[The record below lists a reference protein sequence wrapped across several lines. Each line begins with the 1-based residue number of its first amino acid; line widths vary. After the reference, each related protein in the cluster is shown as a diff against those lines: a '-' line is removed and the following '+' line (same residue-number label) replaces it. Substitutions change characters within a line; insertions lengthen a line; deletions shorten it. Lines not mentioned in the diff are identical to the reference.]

1 MSEVIVADEKK
12 DNEESAAPPIV
23 LPKEFESIKQWVIVK
38 MNRMMALFDMVN
50 SKLVPEQK
58 GERAES
64 PDILGRKII
73 LAGVWMFVALIIIPI
88 LWSGLAPLYSAAIA
102 PGQVILDSNKK
113 TIQHL
118 EGGII
123 SAILVREGQTV
134 NKGDVLVRLDATN
147 TKASYDLVKKQYI
160 SNLAAESRLMA
171 ERDQD
176 EKIEF
181 PAELTEQAG
190 KDPIVDENIDNQT
203 RLFETRRKNLE
214 GQIGVLNQKVLQ
226 SEEQIK
232 GYEAQI
238 ESAESQLGY
247 LNDEISV
254 VQKLM
259 KSGNAVRPRL
269 LALQRNAAD
278 IAGQKGQ
285 YMASISQARESIE
298 EAKKNIINVQEEF
311 LKELL
316 KELNDTQATLSDL
329 KEKMNANED
338 KLKRID
344 IISPIAG
351 KINDLKIHTV
361 GGVIQPGEKL
371 MDVVPDDDKLI
382 IEAKVMPQD
391 IDVVHDGLEASV
403 RLTAYKTRKVPPVSG
418 KVVNVSGDRFNDER
432 TGMAYYL
439 ARVEVDMK
447 QLDSLDNVHLYPG
460 MPADVL
466 IITGKNTALA
476 YLWSPISDSFN
487 KAFREQ

>member
-1 MSEVIVADEKK
+1 MSEVIITEEKA
-12 DNEESAAPPIV
+12 EEPKTRPLV
-23 LPKEFESIKQWVIVK
+23 LPKEFEAIKSWTLVR
-38 MNRMMALFDMVN
+38 MNRMMAWFDLIN
-50 SKLVPEQK
+50 NKLVPEHQK
-58 GERAES
+58 GERAAS

-73 LAGVWMFVALIIIPI
+73 LTGVWMFVALLIIPI
-88 LWSGLAPLYSAAIA
+88 IWSSLAPLYSAAIA

-118 EGGII
+118 EGGIV
-123 SAILVREGQTV
+123 SEILVREGQLV
-134 NKGDVLVRLDATN
+134 NKGDVLVRLDSTTA
-147 TKASYDLVKKQYI
+147 KASFDLVKKQYI
-160 SNLAAESRLMA
+160 SSLAAESRLMA
-171 ERDQD
+171 ERD
-176 EKIEF
+176 EKDTIDF
-181 PAELTEQAG
+181 PAELVKQQG
-190 KDPIVDENIDNQT
+190 RDSIVDENIDNQT
-203 RLFETRRKNLE
+203 RLFNTRRKNLE
-214 GQIGVLNQKVLQ
+214 GQIAILNQKILQ
-226 SEEQIK
+226 SDEQIK
-232 GYEAQI
+232 GFEAQI
-238 ESAESQLGY
+238 KSADSQLGY

-259 KSGNAVRPRL
+259 KTGNAVRPRL

-278 IAGQKGQ
+278 ISGQKGQ

-298 EAKKNIINVQEEF
+298 ESKKNIINAREEF

-316 KELNDTQATLSDL
+316 RELNETQATLSDL
-329 KEKMNANED
+329 KEKMNANQD
-338 KLKRID
+338 KLTRID
-344 IISPIAG
+344 ILSPIAG

-418 KVVNVSGDRFNDER
+418 RVVNVSGDRFNDER
-432 TGMAYYL
+432 TGISYYL
-439 ARVEVDMK
+439 ARVEVDIK
-447 QLDSLDNVHLYPG
+447 QLDALDNVHLYPG

>member
-1 MSEVIVADEKK
+1 MSEVIITEEKT
-12 DNEESAAPPIV
+12 EEPKVRTLV
-23 LPKEFESIKQWVIVK
+23 LPKEFEAAKNWIVVR
-38 MNRMMALFDMVN
+38 MNRMMGWFDLIN
-50 SKLVPEQK
+50 NKLVPEQQ
-58 GERAES
+58 GERADS

-73 LAGVWMFVALIIIPI
+73 LAGVWMFVALLMIPI
-88 LWSGLAPLYSAAIA
+88 IWSSLAPLYSAAIA

-118 EGGII
+118 EGGIV
-123 SAILVREGQTV
+123 SAILVREGQLV
-134 NKGDVLVRLDATN
+134 NKGDVLVRLDSTT
-147 TKASYDLVKKQYI
+147 TKASFDLVKKQYI
-160 SNLAAESRLMA
+160 SSLAAEARLLT
-171 ERDQD
+171 ERDD
-176 EKIEF
+176 KEKIDF
-181 PAELTEQAG
+181 PAELVEQQG

-203 RLFETRRKNLE
+203 RLFDTRRKNLE
-214 GQIGVLNQKVLQ
+214 GQIAILNQKILQ
-226 SEEQIK
+226 ADEQIK
-232 GYEAQI
+232 GFEAQI
-238 ESAESQLGY
+238 ESADSQLGY

-259 KSGNAVRPRL
+259 KTGNAVRPRL

-278 IAGQKGQ
+278 ISGQKGQ

-298 EAKKNIINVQEEF
+298 ESKKNIINAREEF
-311 LKELL
+311 LKDLL
-316 KELNDTQATLSDL
+316 RELNETQATLSDL
-329 KEKMNANED
+329 KEKMNANQD
-338 KLKRID
+338 KLTRID

-371 MDVVPDDDKLI
+371 MDVVPDDEKLI

-391 IDVVHDGLEASV
+391 IDVVHNGLEASV

-418 KVVNVSGDRFNDER
+418 TVVNVSGDRFNEER
-432 TGMAYYL
+432 TGISYYL
-439 ARVEVDMK
+439 ARVEVDIK
-447 QLDSLDNVHLYPG
+447 QLESLDNVHLYPG

-466 IITGKNTALA
+466 IITGKNTALS